1 MIRFMTVRCVVHLPE
16 SVLSEPNVLALKV
29 PVNLSVRAQCFF
41 PGPQS
46 AHQAGGMKKL
56 SAPPIHDSSDGWPDA
71 DWGMVSVLESGN
83 VVRLV
88 AVNALGIEFDQLD
101 IEQTQELD
109 KKLNSWANSLHS
121 WISVLMRGPT
131 AYMLTLGGVSWPWEF
146 QEELLGDA
154 YAEGRLY
161 EPQGLTD
168 WQWRHALEHVAAGDT
183 PPMNRI
189 LLASAMTHVSNEN
202 YRTCILDSAT
212 AAELTLSEAI
222 SKSIC
227 EHGGDGKLSELLLKG
242 KTLGGL
248 VGLAKGLS
256 VPVPDDISKS
266 LIEIR
271 NRVMHAG
278 YLATEGQARSA
289 MRIAQE
295 VIAELNPF
303 PFHCDEQAR
312 EVVSLGDWE
321 EFTRGD

>member
-1 MIRFMTVRCVVHLPE
+1 MTVRCVVHLPE

-29 PVNLSVRAQCFF
+29 PVNLSVPAQCFF

-46 AHQAGGMKKL
+46 ADQAGSMQKL
-56 SAPPIHDSSDGWPDA
+56 SAPPIHDSSDGWPA
-71 DWGMVSVLESGN
+71 TDWGMVSVREPGN

-88 AVNALGIEFDQLD
+88 TVNALGIEFDQLD
-101 IEQTQELD
+101 IDQTPELD
-109 KKLNSWANSLHS
+109 KKLNTWANSLHG

-146 QEELLGDA
+146 QEELLGDT

-161 EPQGLTD
+161 EPQGLTA
-168 WQWRHALEHVAAGDT
+168 WQWRHALEHVAAGDS

-212 AAELTLSEAI
+212 AVELTLSEVI
-222 SKSIC
+222 SKSIS

-256 VPVPDDISKS
+256 VPVPDDISKN
-266 LIEIR
+266 LIEVR

-278 YLATEGQARSA
+278 YLATERQARSA
-289 MRIAQE
+289 VRVAQE
-295 VIAELNPF
+295 VIADLNPF

-312 EVVSLGDWE
+312 EMVSLEDWE